1 VGGISGRFFLAS
13 RYPDFGG
20 FVSRKALFVHSNGP
34 IHVGC
39 MDVFSSEERPWYG
52 RYNHEPRFAG
62 LMTIGGVSRA
72 DEDIREGVVARI
84 GRPAYDEAIASLAF
98 GVRPPIE
105 DLEDDAAP
113 NRNLSITEE

>member
-1 VGGISGRFFLAS
+1 
-13 RYPDFGG
+13 
-20 FVSRKALFVHSNGP
+20 
-34 IHVGC
+34 

-84 GRPAYDEAIASLAF
+84 GRPVMRQSLPSPSGVSTPFSPSDEASASGA
-98 GVRPPIE
+98 GIGG
-105 DLEDDAAP
+105 
-113 NRNLSITEE
+113 I